1 MDRWTGAA
9 TVRPGMLLFGGRIG
23 AATMHAH
30 HSVQLLVAARGEL
43 ELADAAG
50 LRVACRAVIVP
61 ADTAHSVLRGAAEGV
76 LAQLDPDSVTGRE
89 LARRAQPPGCAAAWA
104 RAGAALPPVTGGGHE
119 ELLAQIGALVDA
131 TPGAGPSEA
140 RHPAVARAVAR
151 LPELVADGPVR
162 IGVLAAAAGLSES
175 RLAHLFRAELGLPL
189 RPYVRWLRMRR
200 ATELIAAGASLTAAA
215 HQAGFADAAH
225 LTRTCRRTFGIPP
238 SEFAHRVRWSPGA
251 VPPGLPGLSGGR
263 PASPTRP

>member
-23 AATMHAH
+23 VAAMHAH
-30 HSVQLLVAARGEL
+30 HSVQVLVAARGTL
-43 ELADAAG
+43 ELADATG
-50 LRVACRAVIVP
+50 LRVVCRAVVVP
-61 ADTAHSVLRGAAEGV
+61 ADTEHTVLRGAAEGV
-76 LAQLDPDSVTGRE
+76 LAQLDPDSVTGRAF
-89 LARRAQPPGCAAAWA
+89 ARRAQPPGCAAAWA
-104 RAGAALPPVTGGGHE
+104 RAGGALPPVSGGGPE
-119 ELLAQIGALVDA
+119 ELLARIGALVDA
-131 TPGAGPSEA
+131 AAGDGPARA

-162 IGVLAAAAGLSES
+162 IGALAAAVGLSES
-175 RLAHLFRAELGLPL
+175 RLAHLFRTELGLPL

-215 HQAGFADAAH
+215 HLAGFADAAH

-238 SEFAHRVRWSPGA
+238 SEFAHRVRWAPGPSA
-251 VPPGLPGLSGGR
+251 R
-263 PASPTRP
+263 PAQP